1 MSVSLPRVV
10 SALIMWTRPPDD
22 QRSRSEVLLALRSS
36 HGYVTFAPSSVRRYA
51 YSSARMSRFNWDDLR
66 FFLAVARA
74 GRLTVAARRLGADH
88 ATVSRRITA
97 LEEALKAKLFER
109 RPQGY
114 ALTPHGERLI
124 AAAETI
130 ESAALGASSEIGGAD
145 LALSGSVRVGVPD
158 GFGTVFLAPRVPKLA
173 QTYPELEIQ
182 LAAMP
187 RLLSL
192 SKREADI
199 AIRPMRGNLVT
210 RRLAEYRLGL
220 FASQSYLESQGEPM
234 SASDLTDHKLIGY
247 IPDLIYADEL
257 RYHSEISDGLEPDYA
272 SSSINIQHRMTAGG
286 LGVCVLPLFLAGQDS
301 QLVRILPEI
310 VITRS
315 FWLVVHRDLR
325 NVARVRALTEWL
337 GDILAATLPKQHI

>member
-1 MSVSLPRVV
+1 M
-10 SALIMWTRPPDD
+10 
-22 QRSRSEVLLALRSS
+22 
-36 HGYVTFAPSSVRRYA
+36 H
-51 YSSARMSRFNWDDLR
+51 WDDLR
-66 FFLAVARA
+66 FFLALARHKNLA
-74 GRLTVAARRLGADH
+74 SAAKRLGVDATTVGRRL
-88 ATVSRRITA
+88 SRLENNLGSDLFDKEQSGHSLTLSGEKLFTLAEEMERTAITA
-97 LEEALKAKLFER
+97 GSLASGTRARLSGKVRISLSEGLATWIIAPALEQFAKTHSDIQIE
-109 RPQGY
+109 
-114 ALTPHGERLI
+114 I
-124 AAAETI
+124 AATN
-130 ESAALGASSEIGGAD
+130 GF
-145 LALSGSVRVGVPD
+145 LSP
-158 GFGTVFLAPRVPKLA
+158 
-173 QTYPELEIQ
+173 
-182 LAAMP
+182 
-187 RLLSL
+187 

-199 AIRPMRGNLVT
+199 AIMLARPMRGNLVT

-234 SASDLTDHKLIGY
+234 SASELTDHKLIGY

>member
-1 MSVSLPRVV
+1 
-10 SALIMWTRPPDD
+10 
-22 QRSRSEVLLALRSS
+22 
-36 HGYVTFAPSSVRRYA
+36 
-51 YSSARMSRFNWDDLR
+51 MSRFNWDDLR

-74 GRLTVAARRLGADH
+74 GRLTVAAKRLGADH

-114 ALTPHGERLI
+114 TLTPHGERLI

-173 QTYPELEIQ
+173 AQFPELEIQ

-199 AIRPMRGNLVT
+199 AISLSPPKEGKIVARKLT
-210 RRLAEYRLGL
+210 DYRLGL
-220 FASQSYLESQGEPM
+220 YAAPAYLRSAGVPQSVDELHGHR
-234 SASDLTDHKLIGY
+234 LVGY
-247 IPDLIYADEL
+247 IDDLIVMPELDYLDEIAKGL
-257 RYHSEISDGLEPDYA
+257 RPHLQ
-272 SSSINIQHRMTAGG
+272 SSNLLVQMQSTLAGG
-286 LGVCVLPLFLAGQDS
+286 GICVLPHFMARGRED
-301 QLVRILPEI
+301 LVPVLSGAVDLSR
-310 VITRS
+310 T
-315 FWLVVHRDLR
+315 FWLIVHAELR
-325 NVARVRALTEWL
+325 EVARVRATVDFLVREAK
-337 GDILAATLPKQHI
+337 AARALFMPD